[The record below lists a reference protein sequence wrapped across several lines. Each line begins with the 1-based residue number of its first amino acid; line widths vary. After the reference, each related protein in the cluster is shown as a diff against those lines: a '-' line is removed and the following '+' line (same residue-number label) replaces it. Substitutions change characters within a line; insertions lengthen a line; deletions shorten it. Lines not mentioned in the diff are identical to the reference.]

1 VRRPGL
7 EKVEPDLETQH
18 APVPGLARETIG
30 FLPRL
35 LGALCR
41 GLMEAPYMLSRDFVP
56 IAEECA
62 EPANVSKPLR
72 LVDWGGKSLLYAA
85 G

>member
-1 VRRPGL
+1 
-7 EKVEPDLETQH
+7 
-18 APVPGLARETIG
+18 
-30 FLPRL
+30 
-35 LGALCR
+35 
-41 GLMEAPYMLSRDFVP
+41 MEAPYMLSRDFGP

-72 LVDWGGKSLLYAA
+72 LVDWGGKSPLYAA